1 MTEQGVT
8 EVVVGSLL
16 DRIGK
21 GDTKARG
28 ALLDLMGGELFGL
41 CTHVLGDER
50 EAGVALVRA
59 FDVMTRDAGSR
70 QLPPVAWV
78 RAVTRAA
85 AVNIKRKGRSD
96 MMTLPDAPR
105 PVPGGPVTAAAQ
117 GLKQLDP
124 ARAEALRQV
133 WLAGESYEDLSV
145 YFAVRPAQV
154 RDWLR
159 GALPLLRKEGI

>member
-16 DRIGK
+16 DRIAA
-21 GDTKARG
+21 GDIKARG
-28 ALLDLMGGELFGL
+28 ALLELMGGELFGL

-50 EAGVALVRA
+50 DAGDALVRA
-59 FDVMTRDAGSR
+59 FDVMSRNKEPR
-70 QLPPVAWV
+70 QLPPLAWV

-85 AVNIKRKGRSD
+85 AVNIKRKSRPE
-96 MMTLPDAPR
+96 MMRLPDVPR
-105 PVPGGPVTAAAQ
+105 AAPGGEVKAAAQ

-124 ARAEALRQV
+124 TRAEALRQV

-159 GALPLLRKEGI
+159 AALPLLRGEES